1 MNEASAPLLNSIS
14 HLLHAFHPVC
24 PKDQFLALYSSS
36 STTGDYPALY
46 LRAAPCL
53 LTTPSCTTTAPASTA
68 NHPAV
73 VLGMIFLVW
82 TRGRVN
88 GAPPNPLTCRSPV
101 IAVYEIFLDLFQVC
115 PSQVMSFP
123 WLGLQSILESACRA
137 TLSWSEH
144 ITRLI
149 HRVQFKVFT
158 LKRLARR
165 LGSESLVT
173 RLFLSL
179 VRPSLEY
186 AAPAWD
192 SCSKHDAMS
201 LERVQLSSPELFFV
215 LSRRS
220 CHNTDVL
227 RKIGWPTLAWRRQ
240 RQKLLVLWDLLQ
252 GSGPPNLRDQVS
264 PASTRTQ
271 YCLRNP
277 LSLAAPHCRT
287 VHRLKSFLPSTVTL
301 FNSLPSS
308 AVSCSSKSSFKHAI
322 DLHFVE
328 DKFLSDFCNRPFAQL
343 WPGNEVRGIAGEI
356 RLRCVCF
363 SLELSFF
370 FCLGMSFS
378 DHCCVPRFFN
388 RGRASP

>member
-1 MNEASAPLLNSIS
+1 MNEASAPLFNSIS
-14 HLLHAFHPVC
+14 HLLHSFHPVC

-36 STTGDYPALY
+36 STTGDYPALF

-53 LTTPSCTTTAPASTA
+53 LTTPSCTTTAPASTV

-73 VLGMIFLVW
+73 VLGYDIPRLDTWASEWCTTFNASKSAHMLITGNRRLRNFSRHVSSLSISGDVIPLVR
-82 TRGRVN
+82 TTVH
-88 GAPPNPLTCRSPV
+88 
-101 IAVYEIFLDLFQVC
+101 
-115 PSQVMSFP
+115 
-123 WLGLQSILESACRA
+123 LGICLSS

-149 HRVQFKVFT
+149 HRIQFKVFT
-158 LKRLARR
+158 LKHLARR

-186 AAPAWD
+186 AVPAWD

-201 LERVQLSSPELFFV
+201 LERVQLSVARAILHI
-215 LSRRS
+215 SRRS

-227 RKIGWPTLAWRRQ
+227 RKIGWPTLAWRRR
-240 RQKLLVLWDLLQ
+240 RQKLLQLWDLLQ
-252 GSGPPNLRDQVS
+252 GSGAPILRDQVS

-287 VHRLKSFLPSTVTL
+287 VHRLKSFLPSTETL

-308 AVSCSSKSSFKHAI
+308 AVSCSSKRSFKHAI

-328 DKFLSDFCNRPFAQL
+328 DKF
-343 WPGNEVRGIAGEI
+343 
-356 RLRCVCF
+356 
-363 SLELSFF
+363 SFG
-370 FCLGMSFS
+370 LL
-378 DHCCVPRFFN
+378 
-388 RGRASP
+388 